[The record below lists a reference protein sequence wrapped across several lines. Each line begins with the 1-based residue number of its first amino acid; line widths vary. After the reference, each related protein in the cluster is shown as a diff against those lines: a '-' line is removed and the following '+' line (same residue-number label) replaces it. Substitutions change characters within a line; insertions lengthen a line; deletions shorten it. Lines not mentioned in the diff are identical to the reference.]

1 MSLDSCLAE
10 SLHSILYLIL
20 YQILKFAYQKQKQ
33 KNKTNQNKKVKKKKI
48 FHYLSISKTTYW
60 DINGSVFV
68 AVITIITY
76 IHISINRFRRNVMC
90 CDAMCDSIKLINVLL
105 RFIYSNKII
114 GG

>member
-1 MSLDSCLAE
+1 MSWDPCLAE

-68 AVITIITY
+68 AIITY